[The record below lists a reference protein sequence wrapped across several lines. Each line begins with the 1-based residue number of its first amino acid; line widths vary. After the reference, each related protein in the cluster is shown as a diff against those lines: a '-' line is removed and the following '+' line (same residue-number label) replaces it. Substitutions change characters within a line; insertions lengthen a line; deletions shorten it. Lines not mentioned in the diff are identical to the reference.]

1 MWWKHKRLL
10 LAAHQ
15 AGVYQLQ
22 QVAAGRLWR
31 STDGACVFPKL
42 GSTIRV
48 SWSASASLRL
58 AQMIE
63 NCCWNGMANLTSE
76 WERAVQSL
84 LYIRGED
91 KAVATRR
98 AIFAGAIISSFNFAG
113 LGFAL

>member
-1 MWWKHKRLL
+1 
-10 LAAHQ
+10 
-15 AGVYQLQ
+15 
-22 QVAAGRLWR
+22 
-31 STDGACVFPKL
+31 
-42 GSTIRV
+42 
-48 SWSASASLRL
+48 
-58 AQMIE
+58 MIE